1 MIEYL
6 EADLTVKTIDALN
19 PEDLAVAEYAKADEP
34 INSVAK
40 PSNEMEIGLEEE
52 KKDRRI

>member
-19 PEDLAVAEYAKADEP
+19 PEDLAVAEYAKADEH
-34 INSVAK
+34 IN
-40 PSNEMEIGLEEE
+40 
-52 KKDRRI
+52 